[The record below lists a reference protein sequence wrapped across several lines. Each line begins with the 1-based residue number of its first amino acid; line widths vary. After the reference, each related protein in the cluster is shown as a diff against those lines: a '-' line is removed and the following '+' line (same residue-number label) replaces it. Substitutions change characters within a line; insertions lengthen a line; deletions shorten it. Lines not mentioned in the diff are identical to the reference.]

1 MRRIL
6 VGASLRFGGRRI
18 VRART
23 ERDLSK
29 IAHTSRPHR
38 RANSAQDHVDVL
50 GRDTCVPQSFEP
62 RPAAAVKVRA
72 CALLVVAA
80 AGVHQHGKAV
90 PPDQEALDGDDQDSA
105 RRVLKTRH
113 EPSTVLIEMRLRAV
127 AKISNGDKIGPSYST
142 MRRSV
147 ESPNVQCDWADIER
161 QTYQSRPWQSTAA
174 PGISRHFDA
183 AHELSSNQI
192 EADIG
197 GDKRTMIMPKPPSA
211 PSRTEPARS

>member
-18 VRART
+18 VRAPT

-62 RPAAAVKVRA
+62 RPAAAVNVRA

-90 PPDQEALDGDDQDSA
+90 PPDQEALDGDDQ
-105 RRVLKTRH
+105 
-113 EPSTVLIEMRLRAV
+113 
-127 AKISNGDKIGPSYST
+127 GF
-142 MRRSV
+142 RS
-147 ESPNVQCDWADIER
+147 
-161 QTYQSRPWQSTAA
+161 SRPENAA
-174 PGISRHFDA
+174 RAKHGSDRDALACSR
-183 AHELSSNQI
+183 
-192 EADIG
+192 
-197 GDKRTMIMPKPPSA
+197 
-211 PSRTEPARS
+211 